1 MPNVK
6 DLLRKIESGDISYE
20 EKLAALSQVEAS
32 LQELKAKKEERV
44 KFNVQLIIDEIKKVK
59 QDVQVQ
65 LDYARSIVPERGP
78 KGDQG
83 ERGVDGAPGRNGVDG
98 RDGRDGKDGQDGQ
111 DGVSVTGAKIDFDGS
126 LIITLS
132 TGREINVGEVV
143 AADLAEKIRVT
154 MSTNSTVAIQDE
166 GSTITSGVRNIN
178 FTGSGITATASG
190 DSVTV
195 NVSGGGS
202 PFTTPVEINVDSASS
217 ALTINQIGAGNAL
230 LVEDSANPDSTPTVI
245 DASGNLIL
253 GKTSRQS
260 AVVNGIESHST
271 NSGSSGLNAPIAI
284 YNWSSST
291 VSTAGPWL
299 SFFRYPSGTVGTTAF
314 ARDNDLL
321 GGIQFFGQQSTGS
334 LFSGSIR
341 GRVAS
346 DLVSVNMFYIGASH
360 SFTGPITSG
369 TWNGTAIGIAY
380 GGTGATTRQDA
391 MDALAGAVTSGQYLR
406 GDGTDVVMS
415 AIQAADVPT
424 LNQNTTGTA
433 AGLSATLA
441 VGSGGTGQ
449 TTYTDGQLLIGNS
462 SGNTLTKST
471 LTAGSGVTIANANG
485 SITISATGSGGT
497 VTSVTGS
504 SPVVSS
510 GGTTPA
516 ISLAANYGDTLNPY
530 ASKTANFILAA
541 PDGAAG
547 APTFRGLV
555 AADVPTLNQNTTGN
569 AATATTATNVSG
581 GLVSSS
587 RINPRASSTTST
599 SSITPDISSFD
610 QYAVTAQAAT
620 LTINA
625 PTGTPVDGNKLIFR
639 ILDNGTSQTLSWNAT
654 YTVIGVTLPTTTTIN
669 KMTYVGCIYNAANTR
684 WDVIAVTTQ
693 A

>member
-59 QDVQVQ
+59 QDVQAQ

-178 FTGSGITATASG
+178 FTGSGVTATASG

-195 NVSGGGS
+195 NVSGGGGS

-230 LVEDSANPDSTPTVI
+230 LVEDSANPDATPTVI
-245 DASGNLIL
+245 DASGTLIL

-291 VSTAGPWL
+291 VSTAGPWF
-299 SFFRYPSGTVGTTAF
+299 SFFRYPSGTVGTTAV

-369 TWNGTAIGIAY
+369 TWNGAAIGIAY
-380 GGTGATTRQDA
+380 GGTGATTRQEA
-391 MDALAGAVTSGQYLR
+391 MDALAGSVTSGQYLR
-406 GDGTDVVMS
+406 GNGTDVVMS
-415 AIQAADVPT
+415 AIQ
-424 LNQNTTGTA
+424 
-433 AGLSATLA
+433 
-441 VGSGGTGQ
+441 
-449 TTYTDGQLLIGNS
+449 
-462 SGNTLTKST
+462 
-471 LTAGSGVTIANANG
+471 
-485 SITISATGSGGT
+485 
-497 VTSVTGS
+497 
-504 SPVVSS
+504 
-510 GGTTPA
+510 
-516 ISLAANYGDTLNPY
+516 
-530 ASKTANFILAA
+530 
-541 PDGAAG
+541 
-547 APTFRGLV
+547 

-569 AATATTATNVSG
+569 AATATTATNVSN

-587 RINPRASSTTST
+587 RINPRVSSTTST
-599 SSITPDISSFD
+599 ASITPDISSFD

-639 ILDNGTSQTLSWNAT
+639 ILDNGVAQTLSWNGT
-654 YTVIGVTLPTTTTIN
+654 YTVIGVTLPTTTTAG

>member
-83 ERGVDGAPGRNGVDG
+83 ERGVDGASGRNGVDG

-166 GSTITSGVRNIN
+166 GSTITSGVRSIN
-178 FTGSGITATASG
+178 FTGSGVTATASG

-195 NVSGGGS
+195 NVSGGGGS

-253 GKTSRQS
+253 GKTSRHS
-260 AVVNGIESHST
+260 VISNKFEVHST
-271 NSGSSGLNAPIAI
+271 SSESSGLAPAVGL
-284 YNWSSST
+284 YNWSTSTSS
-291 VSTAGPWL
+291 APNL
-299 SFFRYPSGTVGTTAF
+299 SFFHYPSGTVGTTASNASGDVLGRVRF
-314 ARDNDLL
+314 YTNSGGSSYV
-321 GGIQFFGQQSTGS
+321 GGISATT
-334 LFSGSIR
+334 
-341 GRVAS
+341 AS
-346 DLVSVNMFYIGASH
+346 DLVSINMFYTGNSH
-360 SFTGPITSG
+360 TFNGPITSG

-380 GGTGATTRQDA
+380 GGTGATTRQAA
-391 MDALAGAVTSGQYLR
+391 MDALAGSVTSGQYLR
-406 GDGTDVVMS
+406 GDGTDVVMA
-415 AIQAADVPT
+415 AIQ
-424 LNQNTTGTA
+424 
-433 AGLSATLA
+433 
-441 VGSGGTGQ
+441 
-449 TTYTDGQLLIGNS
+449 
-462 SGNTLTKST
+462 
-471 LTAGSGVTIANANG
+471 
-485 SITISATGSGGT
+485 
-497 VTSVTGS
+497 
-504 SPVVSS
+504 
-510 GGTTPA
+510 
-516 ISLAANYGDTLNPY
+516 
-530 ASKTANFILAA
+530 
-541 PDGAAG
+541 
-547 APTFRGLV
+547 

-587 RINPRASSTTST
+587 RINPRVSSTTST
-599 SSITPDISSFD
+599 ASITPDIASFD
-610 QYAVTAQAAT
+610 QYALTAQAAT

>member
-1 MPNVK
+1 
-6 DLLRKIESGDISYE
+6 
-20 EKLAALSQVEAS
+20 
-32 LQELKAKKEERV
+32 
-44 KFNVQLIIDEIKKVK
+44 
-59 QDVQVQ
+59 
-65 LDYARSIVPERGP
+65 
-78 KGDQG
+78 
-83 ERGVDGAPGRNGVDG
+83 
-98 RDGRDGKDGQDGQ
+98 
-111 DGVSVTGAKIDFDGS
+111 
-126 LIITLS
+126 
-132 TGREINVGEVV
+132 
-143 AADLAEKIRVT
+143 

-166 GSTITSGVRNIN
+166 GSTITSGVRSIN
-178 FTGSGITATASG
+178 FTGSGVTATASG

-195 NVSGGGS
+195 NVSGGGGS

-253 GKTSRQS
+253 GKTSQQS
-260 AVVNGIESHST
+260 TVVNGIESHSA
-271 NSGSSGLNAPIAI
+271 NSGSLGLNAPIAI

-291 VSTAGPWL
+291 VSSAGPWF

-380 GGTGATTRQDA
+380 GGTGATTRQAA
-391 MDALAGAVTSGQYLR
+391 MDALAGSVTSGQYLR

-441 VGSGGTGQ
+441 ISSGGTGQ
-449 TTYTDGQLLIGNS
+449 TTRQDAMDAL
-462 SGNTLTKST
+462 
-471 LTAGSGVTIANANG
+471 AGA
-485 SITISATGSGGT
+485 
-497 VTSVTGS
+497 VTSGQYLRGNGTD
-504 SPVVSS
+504 VVMS
-510 GGTTPA
+510 A
-516 ISLAANYGDTLNPY
+516 IQ
-530 ASKTANFILAA
+530 
-541 PDGAAG
+541 
-547 APTFRGLV
+547 

-587 RINPRASSTTST
+587 RINPRVSSTTST
-599 SSITPDISSFD
+599 ASITPDIASFD
-610 QYAVTAQAAT
+610 QYALTAQAAA

-639 ILDNGTSQTLSWNAT
+639 ILDNGTSQTISWNAT
-654 YTVIGVTLPTTTTIN
+654 YTVIGVTLPATTTIN

>member
-178 FTGSGITATASG
+178 FTGSGVTATASG

-195 NVSGGGS
+195 NVSGGGGS

-230 LVEDSANPDSTPTVI
+230 LVEDSASPDSTPTVI

-360 SFTGPITSG
+360 SFTGPITTG

-391 MDALAGAVTSGQYLR
+391 MDALAGSVTSGQYLR
-406 GDGTDVVMS
+406 GNGTDVVMS
-415 AIQAADVPT
+415 VIQ
-424 LNQNTTGTA
+424 
-433 AGLSATLA
+433 
-441 VGSGGTGQ
+441 
-449 TTYTDGQLLIGNS
+449 
-462 SGNTLTKST
+462 
-471 LTAGSGVTIANANG
+471 
-485 SITISATGSGGT
+485 
-497 VTSVTGS
+497 
-504 SPVVSS
+504 
-510 GGTTPA
+510 
-516 ISLAANYGDTLNPY
+516 
-530 ASKTANFILAA
+530 
-541 PDGAAG
+541 
-547 APTFRGLV
+547 

-569 AATATTATNVSG
+569 AATATTATNVSN

-587 RINPRASSTTST
+587 RINPRVSSTTST
-599 SSITPDISSFD
+599 ASITPDISSFD
-610 QYAVTAQAAT
+610 QYAVTAQTAT

-654 YTVIGVTLPTTTTIN
+654 YTVIGVTLPTATTIN